1 MLSVRPNVNFF
12 CRRHPRANVQLHPIM
27 QIKWLL
33 TRLKTATRTI
43 KRTVQIVPLKV
54 KFDLTSC
61 RATDTPV
68 RRLNVM
74 IMVWYTSVQTHLP
87 PVLIMGLWLNL
98 KQQLGVFSINSKK
111 APLLISTI
119 RPKQLAIVHLPGR
132 ICPDGRRGS
141 AFILFIFARNKT

>member
-98 KQQLGVFSINSKK
+98 KQQLGLFSVNLKK
-111 APLLISTI
+111 DPITDKHHQAQATRHCAPP
-119 RPKQLAIVHLPGR
+119 RPNLSWW
-132 ICPDGRRGS
+132 S
-141 AFILFIFARNKT
+141 AGIGIYIIYFCQK